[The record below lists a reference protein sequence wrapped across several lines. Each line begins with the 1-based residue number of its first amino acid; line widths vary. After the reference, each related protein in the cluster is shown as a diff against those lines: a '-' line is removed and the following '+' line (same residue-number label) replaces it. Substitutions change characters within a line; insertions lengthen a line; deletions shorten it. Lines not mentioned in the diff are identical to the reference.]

1 MRSVGDTWTLVL
13 LPLAVVALDQASKAI
28 VASRAAIAVS
38 SFATI
43 QLVVNPHAGFSLAI
57 PSATLNAI
65 WLTLIG
71 YVFVQIRQPPLKRAL
86 LLVIGGGL
94 SNFIDRLVT
103 GGVRDIVSVG
113 DVFFN
118 LADGA
123 IIAGVVAACVLLIIQ
138 HWQPSV
144 R

>member
-1 MRSVGDTWTLVL
+1 MRSVGDTWAVL
-13 LPLAVVALDQASKAI
+13 LPLAVVALDQVSKVV
-28 VASRAAIAVS
+28 VASRAAIAIG

-57 PSATLNAI
+57 PSLTLNAI

-71 YVFVQIRQPPLKRAL
+71 YVFFQVRQPLLKLSL

-94 SNFIDRLVT
+94 SNFIDRLVM

-123 IIAGVVAACVLLIIQ
+123 IVAGVVAACVLLIIQ
-138 HWQPSV
+138 HWQASV